1 MNFIEQRGEVV
12 FQADSKGNLFQK
24 IGDGEPFKV
33 RDGRISYKRIKT
45 VSGLDIKY
53 NTNGVYGFSIW
64 RGKTNLED
72 NFWTLADAER
82 MAQNIGG

>member
-1 MNFIEQRGEVV
+1 MNFIEQRGEVI
-12 FQADSKGNLFQK
+12 FQADNKGKLFQK

-33 RDGRISYKRIKT
+33 KDGKIAYKRIKT